1 MPGMSLAPGSRL
13 GRYEIQSQIGSGGMG
28 EVYLAW
34 DSELDRA
41 VALKILPAAIASDP
55 ERMRRFVQE
64 AKSASALNHPNILI
78 VHDVGRS
85 DSIPFMVTEHVEG
98 DTLRARLRKGRLSL
112 TDALDVAIQLASAL
126 SEAHHAGIIHRDI
139 KPENVMVRS
148 GGLVKVVDFGLAK
161 AAARDL
167 QPIDGD
173 APTETL
179 LQTAAG
185 IVLGTCAYMSPE
197 QARGQEVD
205 ARTDL
210 FSLGVTLYEMV
221 AGRAPFV
228 GITAS
233 DVMASVLRTQPTPL
247 VQVVSDSPT
256 ELDRIVTKALEKDP
270 EERYQSAKDLIVDLK
285 HLRRSLEKPLTTAGS
300 KKLLIGAS
308 VLGVVVAAVGF
319 GMYESLF
326 RKSGTD
332 AIETSTAMAAPLT
345 AYPGFEQVPSL
356 SPDGSQ
362 VAFSWNGSGQDNY
375 DIYIKL
381 VGPGEPVQLTRNP
394 APDDTP
400 AWSPNGDRIAF
411 LRRTSESTAELIV
424 MPALRG
430 AEERIATISP
440 GYSRNRPFNNL
451 SWTPDGKW
459 LAFGGALSTDGARGI
474 WLIAADG
481 GEKRRLTDALGEI
494 GDVNPVPSPDGRHMA
509 FIREPIMNRSAVF
522 VLPLTSDW
530 RPNGTPSKVTSE
542 SWGLQG
548 LAWMPDGRGLVFSW
562 GGHGAPSRL
571 RRISILSGEGGIA
584 ASELLPFGDQA
595 TAISISRSGR
605 VVYSTRS
612 RDVELFEIPLS
623 GTSQP
628 KRVSGLSSTLD
639 EHTPHYSPDGER
651 LAFASTRSGTE
662 EIWIA
667 NSDGTNPLK
676 MTSMGGPQCSNP
688 QWSPD
693 GERIVF
699 NSRREGTGDLYLLQP
714 DTGQVHRITHDS
726 SEEIEPRWSR
736 DGQWIYFGSSKTGRA
751 EVWRMRPAGG
761 VPTQITRQGGLTATE
776 SPDGSFLYYAKDAR
790 SPTTIWRVPVGGGM
804 ETQVVDRLSYS
815 INFVVADR
823 GLYFVAVGDT
833 PEQTS
838 IDFVDFST
846 SRRTSLVRLG
856 KPWYYGM
863 ALSPRKDSLL
873 VSLVDSAG
881 ANLMVVDNFR

>member
-1 MPGMSLAPGSRL
+1 MSLAPGVRL
-13 GRYEIQSQIGSGGMG
+13 GRYEIRSQIGSGGMG

-34 DSELDRA
+34 DSELDRTI
-41 VALKILPAAIASDP
+41 ALKILPTEIASDP

-98 DTLRARLRKGRLSL
+98 DTLRARLRKGRLPL
-112 TDALDVAIQLASAL
+112 AEALDVAIQIASAL

-161 AAARDL
+161 ATVQDL
-167 QPIDGD
+167 ASLDPD
-173 APTETL
+173 APTEAL
-179 LQTAAG
+179 FQTAAG
-185 IVLGTCAYMSPE
+185 TVFGTAAYMSPE
-197 QARGQEVD
+197 QAHGLNVD

-228 GITAS
+228 GVTTT

-256 ELDRIVTKALEKDP
+256 EFDRIVAKALAKDP
-270 EERYQSAKDLIVDLK
+270 EERYQSAKDLTVDLK
-285 HLRRSLEKPLTTAGS
+285 HLRRSLEKPITTERS
-300 KKLLIGAS
+300 KKLLVGAS

-326 RKSGTD
+326 RKSGN
-332 AIETSTAMAAPLT
+332 AAVETSAAMAAPLT
-345 AYPGFEQVPSL
+345 AYPGFEQGPSL

-362 VAFSWNGSGQDNY
+362 VAFSWNGPRQDNY

-381 VGPGEPVQLTRNP
+381 VGPGEPVQLTQNP
-394 APDDTP
+394 APDTTP

-459 LAFGGALSTDGARGI
+459 LAFGGALSPDGARGI
-474 WLIAADG
+474 WLIAAAG
-481 GEKRRLTDALGEI
+481 GETRRLTETVGGGI
-494 GDVNPVPSPDGRHMA
+494 GDVSPVPSPDGRQMA
-509 FIREPIMNRSAVF
+509 FIRERITNRSAVF
-522 VLPLTSDW
+522 VLPLTSDR
-530 RPNGTPSKVTSE
+530 RPNGTPTEVTSA

-548 LAWMPDGRGLVFSW
+548 LAWMPDGRGLLFSW

-571 RRISILSGEGGIA
+571 RRISILPGESGIA
-584 ASELLPFGDQA
+584 APELLPFGDQA
-595 TAISISRSGR
+595 TALSISRSGR
-605 VVYSTRS
+605 IVYSTQL

-628 KRVSGLSSTLD
+628 KIVSGLSSTLD

-699 NSRREGTGDLYLLQP
+699 NSRREGTADLYILQP
-714 DTGQVHRITHDS
+714 DTGEVRRLTHEP

-736 DGQWIYFGSSKTGRA
+736 DGQRIYFGSNKTGRH
-751 EVWRMRPAGG
+751 EVWQMPSAGG
-761 VPTQITRQGGLTATE
+761 VATQITRQGGLTATE
-776 SPDGSFLYYAKDAR
+776 SPDGGFLYYAKDAR

-804 ETQVVDRLSYS
+804 ETEIVDRLSYS
-815 INFVVADR
+815 NNFVVADR
-823 GLYFVAVGDT
+823 GLYFVAVADT
-833 PEQTS
+833 PDQTS

>member
-41 VALKILPAAIASDP
+41 VALKILPTAIASDP

-98 DTLRARLRKGRLSL
+98 DTLRARLRKGRLPL
-112 TDALDVAIQLASAL
+112 TEALDVAIQIASAL

-161 AAARDL
+161 TAARDL

-173 APTETL
+173 APTEAL

-228 GITAS
+228 GVTAS

-300 KKLLIGAS
+300 KKLLVGAS

-326 RKSGTD
+326 RKSGTA

-345 AYPGFEQVPSL
+345 AYPGFEQLPSL

-362 VAFSWNGSGQDNY
+362 VAFSWNGPRQDNY
-375 DIYIKL
+375 DIYVKL
-381 VGPGEPVQLTRNP
+381 VGPGEPVQLTQNP

-424 MPALRG
+424 IPALRG

-459 LAFGGALSTDGARGI
+459 LAFGGALSPDGARGI

-481 GEKRRLTDALGEI
+481 GEKRRLTDA
-494 GDVNPVPSPDGRHMA
+494 PVGR
-509 FIREPIMNRSAVF
+509 RSA
-522 VLPLTSDW
+522 T
-530 RPNGTPSKVTSE
+530 
-542 SWGLQG
+542 
-548 LAWMPDGRGLVFSW
+548 
-562 GGHGAPSRL
+562 
-571 RRISILSGEGGIA
+571 
-584 ASELLPFGDQA
+584 
-595 TAISISRSGR
+595 
-605 VVYSTRS
+605 
-612 RDVELFEIPLS
+612 
-623 GTSQP
+623 
-628 KRVSGLSSTLD
+628 
-639 EHTPHYSPDGER
+639 
-651 LAFASTRSGTE
+651 
-662 EIWIA
+662 
-667 NSDGTNPLK
+667 
-676 MTSMGGPQCSNP
+676 
-688 QWSPD
+688 
-693 GERIVF
+693 
-699 NSRREGTGDLYLLQP
+699 
-714 DTGQVHRITHDS
+714 
-726 SEEIEPRWSR
+726 
-736 DGQWIYFGSSKTGRA
+736 
-751 EVWRMRPAGG
+751 
-761 VPTQITRQGGLTATE
+761 
-776 SPDGSFLYYAKDAR
+776 
-790 SPTTIWRVPVGGGM
+790 
-804 ETQVVDRLSYS
+804 
-815 INFVVADR
+815 
-823 GLYFVAVGDT
+823 
-833 PEQTS
+833 
-838 IDFVDFST
+838 
-846 SRRTSLVRLG
+846 
-856 KPWYYGM
+856 
-863 ALSPRKDSLL
+863 
-873 VSLVDSAG
+873 
-881 ANLMVVDNFR
+881 

>member
-13 GRYEIQSQIGSGGMG
+13 GRYEIRSQIGSGGMG

-41 VALKILPAAIASDP
+41 VALKILPTAIASDP

-98 DTLRARLRKGRLSL
+98 DTLRARLRKGRLPL
-112 TDALDVAIQLASAL
+112 TEALDVAIQIASAL

-161 AAARDL
+161 AAAGDL
-167 QPIDGD
+167 QFINGD
-173 APTETL
+173 APTEAL

-197 QARGQEVD
+197 QARGLEVD

-228 GITAS
+228 GVTAS

-285 HLRRSLEKPLTTAGS
+285 HLRRSLEKPLTTPGS
-300 KKLLIGAS
+300 KKLLVGAS
-308 VLGVVVAAVGF
+308 VLGVVIAAVGF

-326 RKSGTD
+326 RKSGTA

-362 VAFSWNGSGQDNY
+362 VAFSWNGPGQDNY

-459 LAFGGALSTDGARGI
+459 LAFGGALSTRRCSRHLVDRRCR
-474 WLIAADG
+474 W
-481 GEKRRLTDALGEI
+481 GEAT
-494 GDVNPVPSPDGRHMA
+494 PDGRPRRRHRR
-509 FIREPIMNRSAVF
+509 RESGGVAR
-522 VLPLTSDW
+522 
-530 RPNGTPSKVTSE
+530 RPPHGVHQGTHHESE
-542 SWGLQG
+542 
-548 LAWMPDGRGLVFSW
+548 RCV
-562 GGHGAPSRL
+562 
-571 RRISILSGEGGIA
+571 
-584 ASELLPFGDQA
+584 
-595 TAISISRSGR
+595 
-605 VVYSTRS
+605 
-612 RDVELFEIPLS
+612 
-623 GTSQP
+623 
-628 KRVSGLSSTLD
+628 
-639 EHTPHYSPDGER
+639 R
-651 LAFASTRSGTE
+651 LAAYIGLETKRH
-662 EIWIA
+662 
-667 NSDGTNPLK
+667 SDPGH
-676 MTSMGGPQCSNP
+676 
-688 QWSPD
+688 
-693 GERIVF
+693 V
-699 NSRREGTGDLYLLQP
+699 
-714 DTGQVHRITHDS
+714 
-726 SEEIEPRWSR
+726 
-736 DGQWIYFGSSKTGRA
+736 
-751 EVWRMRPAGG
+751 
-761 VPTQITRQGGLTATE
+761 
-776 SPDGSFLYYAKDAR
+776 
-790 SPTTIWRVPVGGGM
+790 
-804 ETQVVDRLSYS
+804 
-815 INFVVADR
+815 
-823 GLYFVAVGDT
+823 
-833 PEQTS
+833 
-838 IDFVDFST
+838 
-846 SRRTSLVRLG
+846 
-856 KPWYYGM
+856 
-863 ALSPRKDSLL
+863 
-873 VSLVDSAG
+873 
-881 ANLMVVDNFR
+881 

>member
-1 MPGMSLAPGSRL
+1 M
-13 GRYEIQSQIGSGGMG
+13 
-28 EVYLAW
+28 
-34 DSELDRA
+34 
-41 VALKILPAAIASDP
+41 
-55 ERMRRFVQE
+55 
-64 AKSASALNHPNILI
+64 
-78 VHDVGRS
+78 
-85 DSIPFMVTEHVEG
+85 
-98 DTLRARLRKGRLSL
+98 
-112 TDALDVAIQLASAL
+112 
-126 SEAHHAGIIHRDI
+126 
-139 KPENVMVRS
+139 
-148 GGLVKVVDFGLAK
+148 
-161 AAARDL
+161 
-167 QPIDGD
+167 
-173 APTETL
+173 
-179 LQTAAG
+179 
-185 IVLGTCAYMSPE
+185 
-197 QARGQEVD
+197 
-205 ARTDL
+205 
-210 FSLGVTLYEMV
+210 
-221 AGRAPFV
+221 
-228 GITAS
+228 
-233 DVMASVLRTQPTPL
+233 
-247 VQVVSDSPT
+247 
-256 ELDRIVTKALEKDP
+256 
-270 EERYQSAKDLIVDLK
+270 
-285 HLRRSLEKPLTTAGS
+285 
-300 KKLLIGAS
+300 
-308 VLGVVVAAVGF
+308 
-319 GMYESLF
+319 
-326 RKSGTD
+326 
-332 AIETSTAMAAPLT
+332 
-345 AYPGFEQVPSL
+345 
-356 SPDGSQ
+356 
-362 VAFSWNGSGQDNY
+362 
-375 DIYIKL
+375 
-381 VGPGEPVQLTRNP
+381 QLTRNP

-459 LAFGGALSTDGARGI
+459 LAFGGALLPGGAPGV

-481 GEKRRLTDALGEI
+481 GEKRRLTDGPGEI
-494 GDVNPVPSPDGRHMA
+494 GDVNPVVSPDGRHMA
-509 FIREPIMNRSAVF
+509 FIRERIMNQSAVF

-530 RPNGTPSKVTSE
+530 GPNGTPTQVTSG

-548 LAWMPDGRGLVFSW
+548 LAWVPDGRGLLFSW

-595 TAISISRSGR
+595 TALSISRSGR
-605 VVYSTRS
+605 VVYSTRL

-628 KRVSGLSSTLD
+628 KRVSGLSSTFD

-662 EIWIA
+662 EIRIA

-699 NSRREGTGDLYLLQP
+699 NSRREGTADLYLLQP
-714 DTGQVHRITHDS
+714 DTGEVHRITHDP
-726 SEEIEPRWSR
+726 SEEIEPHWSR
-736 DGQWIYFGSSKTGRA
+736 DGHWIYFGSNKTGRH
-751 EVWRMRPAGG
+751 EVWRIRGAGG
-761 VPTQITRQGGLTATE
+761 VPTQVTRQGGMMATE
-776 SPDGSFLYYAKDAR
+776 SPDGGFLYYAKDFQ

-815 INFVVADR
+815 NNFVVADR

-838 IDFVDFST
+838 IDFFDFST

>member
-41 VALKILPAAIASDP
+41 VALKILPTAIASDP

-98 DTLRARLRKGRLSL
+98 DTLRARLRKGRLPL
-112 TDALDVAIQLASAL
+112 TEALDVAIQIASAL

-173 APTETL
+173 APTEAL

-228 GITAS
+228 GVTAS

-300 KKLLIGAS
+300 KKLLVGAS

-326 RKSGTD
+326 RKSGTA

-362 VAFSWNGSGQDNY
+362 VAFSWNGPGQDNY

-481 GEKRRLTDALGEI
+481 GEKRRLTDALRR
-494 GDVNPVPSPDGRHMA
+494 DRR
-509 FIREPIMNRSAVF
+509 RESGAVAR
-522 VLPLTSDW
+522 
-530 RPNGTPSKVTSE
+530 RPTHGVHPGTHHESE
-542 SWGLQG
+542 
-548 LAWMPDGRGLVFSW
+548 RCV
-562 GGHGAPSRL
+562 
-571 RRISILSGEGGIA
+571 
-584 ASELLPFGDQA
+584 
-595 TAISISRSGR
+595 
-605 VVYSTRS
+605 
-612 RDVELFEIPLS
+612 
-623 GTSQP
+623 
-628 KRVSGLSSTLD
+628 
-639 EHTPHYSPDGER
+639 R
-651 LAFASTRSGTE
+651 LAAYIGLETKR
-662 EIWIA
+662 
-667 NSDGTNPLK
+667 
-676 MTSMGGPQCSNP
+676 
-688 QWSPD
+688 
-693 GERIVF
+693 
-699 NSRREGTGDLYLLQP
+699 
-714 DTGQVHRITHDS
+714 H
-726 SEEIEPRWSR
+726 SE
-736 DGQWIYFGSSKTGRA
+736 
-751 EVWRMRPAGG
+751 
-761 VPTQITRQGGLTATE
+761 QGH
-776 SPDGSFLYYAKDAR
+776 
-790 SPTTIWRVPVGGGM
+790 V
-804 ETQVVDRLSYS
+804 
-815 INFVVADR
+815 
-823 GLYFVAVGDT
+823 
-833 PEQTS
+833 
-838 IDFVDFST
+838 
-846 SRRTSLVRLG
+846 
-856 KPWYYGM
+856 
-863 ALSPRKDSLL
+863 
-873 VSLVDSAG
+873 
-881 ANLMVVDNFR
+881 

>member
-1 MPGMSLAPGSRL
+1 M
-13 GRYEIQSQIGSGGMG
+13 
-28 EVYLAW
+28 
-34 DSELDRA
+34 
-41 VALKILPAAIASDP
+41 
-55 ERMRRFVQE
+55 
-64 AKSASALNHPNILI
+64 
-78 VHDVGRS
+78 
-85 DSIPFMVTEHVEG
+85 
-98 DTLRARLRKGRLSL
+98 
-112 TDALDVAIQLASAL
+112 
-126 SEAHHAGIIHRDI
+126 
-139 KPENVMVRS
+139 
-148 GGLVKVVDFGLAK
+148 
-161 AAARDL
+161 
-167 QPIDGD
+167 
-173 APTETL
+173 
-179 LQTAAG
+179 
-185 IVLGTCAYMSPE
+185 
-197 QARGQEVD
+197 
-205 ARTDL
+205 
-210 FSLGVTLYEMV
+210 
-221 AGRAPFV
+221 
-228 GITAS
+228 
-233 DVMASVLRTQPTPL
+233 
-247 VQVVSDSPT
+247 
-256 ELDRIVTKALEKDP
+256 
-270 EERYQSAKDLIVDLK
+270 
-285 HLRRSLEKPLTTAGS
+285 
-300 KKLLIGAS
+300 
-308 VLGVVVAAVGF
+308 
-319 GMYESLF
+319 
-326 RKSGTD
+326 
-332 AIETSTAMAAPLT
+332 
-345 AYPGFEQVPSL
+345 
-356 SPDGSQ
+356 
-362 VAFSWNGSGQDNY
+362 AFSWNGPGQDND

-459 LAFGGALSTDGARGI
+459 LAFGGAPSTDGARGI

-481 GEKRRLTDALGEI
+481 GEKRRLTDGPGGI
-494 GDVNPVPSPDGRHMA
+494 GDVNPVVSPDGRHMA
-509 FIREPIMNRSAVF
+509 FIRERITNQSAVF

-530 RPNGTPSKVTSE
+530 GPNGTPTQVTSG

-571 RRISILSGEGGIA
+571 RRISILSGESGIA

-595 TAISISRSGR
+595 TALSISRSGR
-605 VVYSTRS
+605 VVYSTRL
-612 RDVELFEIPLS
+612 RDVELIEIPLS

-699 NSRREGTGDLYLLQP
+699 NSRREGTADLYLLQP
-714 DTGQVHRITHDS
+714 DTGEVHRITHDP

-736 DGQWIYFGSSKTGRA
+736 DGQWIYFGSDKTGRD
-751 EVWRMRPAGG
+751 EVWRMRAAGG
-761 VPTQITRQGGLTATE
+761 VPTQVTRQGGLTATE
-776 SPDGSFLYYAKDAR
+776 SPDGSFLYYAKDSV

-815 INFVVADR
+815 NNFVVADR